1 MCQQEWQAVRMKQVV
16 QARSPGLMELD
27 IVLCLP
33 SLCSGQCFL
42 GKTRMKLGL
51 VCGSRKAMVQEA
63 EAPGRWEKLVPSSE
77 KKEVKLQGPV
87 TSSDIG
93 EIVLFLGTTGKWIS

>member
-1 MCQQEWQAVRMKQVV
+1 
-16 QARSPGLMELD
+16 
-27 IVLCLP
+27 
-33 SLCSGQCFL
+33 
-42 GKTRMKLGL
+42 
-51 VCGSRKAMVQEA
+51 MVQEA

-93 EIVLFLGTTGKWIS
+93 EIVCSLGQLASGYLSIMSSS

>member
-1 MCQQEWQAVRMKQVV
+1 
-16 QARSPGLMELD
+16 
-27 IVLCLP
+27 
-33 SLCSGQCFL
+33 
-42 GKTRMKLGL
+42 
-51 VCGSRKAMVQEA
+51 MVQRV
-63 EAPGRWEKLVPSSE
+63 EAPGVRGRLVPSSE